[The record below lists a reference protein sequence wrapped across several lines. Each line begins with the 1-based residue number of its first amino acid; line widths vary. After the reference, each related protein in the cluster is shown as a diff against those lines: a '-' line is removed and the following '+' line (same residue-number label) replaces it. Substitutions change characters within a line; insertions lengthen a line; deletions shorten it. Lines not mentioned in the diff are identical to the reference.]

1 MEVGKSLPWKKY
13 LNCSPFLDW
22 EFFECCLCQFIILEL
37 KNMTENEISEKIIG
51 CAIEVHKSLGPGL
64 LESAYLDCLAYELEL
79 TGLFVERQKPL
90 PLIYKEVKL
99 DTGYRVDLLVERKVI
114 IELKSV
120 EAITDVHIAQV
131 LTYLKLSDCK
141 LGLLINFNV
150 LKLVHGIKRLV
161 NNL

>member
-1 MEVGKSLPWKKY
+1 
-13 LNCSPFLDW
+13 
-22 EFFECCLCQFIILEL
+22 
-37 KNMTENEISEKIIG
+37 MTENEISEKIIG

-79 TGLFVERQKPL
+79 NGLFVERQRPL

-99 DTGYRVDLLVERKVI
+99 DAGYRVDLIVERKVI

-120 EAITDVHIAQV
+120 EAINEIHVAQV

-161 NNL
+161 NKL